1 MAKID
6 LALVNSEGRRR
17 PVPKE
22 MDRHM
27 VKFIVGRRKKAI
39 EENPELFQLE
49 RWDHSDV
56 FYATRTWLNRHGWD
70 TSVYNDNTAGG
81 ATRRKDFYDMIKD
94 VCENYYHVKR
104 HQIGIYPEDRAV
116 MAYNGTMYAAS
127 FNNLRA
133 LMGTG
138 TDVIVVNKEL

>member
-6 LALVNSEGRRR
+6 LNRINSHGDGK
-17 PVPKE
+17 PVSKE

-27 VKFIVGRRKKAI
+27 VKFIVGKRKKTI
-39 EENPELFQLE
+39 EVDPSLFQVE

-56 FYATRTWLNRHGWD
+56 FYTVRTWLNQHGWD

-81 ATRRKDFYDMIKD
+81 ANRRKDFYDMIKE

-104 HQIGIYPEDRAV
+104 HQIGIFPEDRAV
-116 MAYNGTMYAAS
+116 LAYGVRMYAAS
-127 FNNLRA
+127 FNNLRS

-138 TDVIVVNKEL
+138 FLIHILYYE